1 MPARELVVLGTSS
14 AVPTRHRNHSGHLL
28 RWDGEGLLV
37 DPGEGTQRQMLL
49 AGVAASTVDVIALT
63 HEHGDHVLGLPGVLQ
78 RRAMDGLA
86 APVPLVFPAAAA
98 PLVEHL
104 LGAAAHA
111 AALAVP
117 CRVEDDGP
125 VRGPDGAPLR
135 VGGAV
140 LHAVALDHRV
150 PAFAYRLVEPDG
162 RRMLPEAL
170 AARGVAG
177 PDVGRLQ
184 REGVLATPDGTVRL
198 AEVSEHRAGQVVA
211 LVQDTRW
218 CDGALAAA
226 AGVDLLVCEA
236 TFADADAALAPTYG
250 HLTARQAGRLAAAAG
265 ARRLVLTHFSSRY
278 PDVAPLLAQ
287 AREEHDDVVAAADL
301 ERHAVPSRRCAGRLV
316 SDEAASPCRPSAAP
330 RGRARRARR
339 RAPPPPRRCSRS
351 WGCRRRRRPPGG

>member
-14 AVPTRHRNHSGHLL
+14 AVPTRTRNHSGHVL

-49 AGVAASTVDVIALT
+49 AGVAGSGVDVIALT

-78 RRAMDGLA
+78 RRAVDGLTT
-86 APVPLVFPAAAA
+86 PVPLVFPAPAA

-117 CRVEDDGP
+117 CPVEADGP
-125 VRGPDGAPLR
+125 VAGPDGAPLR

-150 PAFAYRLVEPDG
+150 PACAYRLVEPDG
-162 RRMLPEAL
+162 RRMLPERL

-177 PDVGRLQ
+177 PDVGRL
-184 REGVLATPDGTVRL
+184 LADGSLRTADGQVRL
-198 AEVSEHRAGQVVA
+198 EDVSAPRPGQVAAV
-211 LVQDTRW
+211 VEDTRW
-218 CDGALAAA
+218 CEGALRAAEGA
-226 AGVDLLVCEA
+226 DLLLCEA
-236 TFADADAALAPTYG
+236 TFADSEQALAGAYG
-250 HLTARQAGRLAAAAG
+250 HLTARQAGRLAREAG
-265 ARRLVLTHFSSRY
+265 ARRLVLTHYSSRY
-278 PDVAPLLAQ
+278 PSTDGLLEQ

-301 ERHAVPSRRCAGRLV
+301 ERHPV
-316 SDEAASPCRPSAAP
+316 
-330 RGRARRARR
+330 
-339 RAPPPPRRCSRS
+339 PPRR
-351 WGCRRRRRPPGG
+351 